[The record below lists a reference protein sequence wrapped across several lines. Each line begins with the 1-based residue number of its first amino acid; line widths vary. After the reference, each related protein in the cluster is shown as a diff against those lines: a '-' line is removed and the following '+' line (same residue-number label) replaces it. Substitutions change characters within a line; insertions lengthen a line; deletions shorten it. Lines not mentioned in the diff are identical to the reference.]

1 MPRRRVAR
9 TAEVNEV
16 QAFGTF
22 GGVLLGAGDG
32 VGAVVGLAAVV
43 ALVEA
48 DDLSVD
54 EVEGGDDR
62 GGVHGF
68 SGCGVSSVLTVTRV

>member
-1 MPRRRVAR
+1 M
-9 TAEVNEV
+9 